1 MKWLIEPVILDSPVA
16 ALIAE
21 DLRQLAAID
30 GELHERE
37 LALIEA
43 FEGGIAEPAAAGGAS
58 LDSPALR
65 RTYVRSLVM
74 LALADGDLRREE
86 HELILEL
93 ADRRGVERAEVDRII
108 EHLGLQ
114 FYGDLE
120 AARQFR
126 DSLRQAAED
135 AGLRPEQT
143 REMWN

>member
-1 MKWLIEPVILDSPVA
+1 MKWLIEPVILESPVA

-43 FEGGIAEPAAAGGAS
+43 FEGGITEPGAAGVAD

-74 LALADGDLRREE
+74 LALADGDLSREE
-86 HELILEL
+86 HALILEL
-93 ADRRGVERAEVDRII
+93 ADRRGVGRAEVDRII

-120 AARQFR
+120 TARQFR

-135 AGLRPEQT
+135 AGLSPEQT